1 MYCDTIYRTEV
12 GGGKPFCIVA
22 LSIGQKLE
30 AANPSVL
37 WHHLQDRNWRQQ
49 TLLYCCTIYRSEVG
63 AANPTVLG
71 HNLQDRRCRQQNLL
85 YCDTIYRTDVGGSKT
100 FCIVTQSTGQKLE
113 AADPSVL

>member
-49 TLLYCCTIYRSEVG
+49 TLLYCG
-63 AANPTVLG
+63 
-71 HNLQDRRCRQQNLL
+71 
-85 YCDTIYRTDVGGSKT
+85 TIYRTEVGRSKP
-100 FCIVTQSTGQKLE
+100 FCIVAPSTGQKLG
-113 AADPSVL
+113 AANTTAL